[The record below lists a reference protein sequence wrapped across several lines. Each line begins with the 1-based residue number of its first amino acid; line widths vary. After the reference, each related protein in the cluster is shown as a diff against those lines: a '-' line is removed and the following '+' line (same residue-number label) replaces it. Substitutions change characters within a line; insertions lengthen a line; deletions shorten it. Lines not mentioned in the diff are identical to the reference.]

1 MSTSPMN
8 NFTGNALHNN
18 GSPDARKKG
27 GAKPTPSARSRA
39 RRLALQAL
47 YQWHIAKSPLNQIE
61 AQFRTDN
68 DFSKVDDGY
77 FTAIIH
83 GVPSQASQLDE
94 AMSAALDRP
103 LSQLD
108 PVELSA
114 LRIGCFELMHRKD
127 VPYRVVINEAIE
139 LVKRFGAQDSHR
151 YINGILDKLAP
162 RLRADE
168 VRAYRKK

>member
-1 MSTSPMN
+1 MN
-8 NFTGNALHNN
+8 NFTGNVLHNN

-27 GAKPTPSARSRA
+27 GAKPNPSARSRA

-94 AMSAALDRP
+94 AMSAGTAHWL
-103 LSQLD
+103 
-108 PVELSA
+108 
-114 LRIGCFELMHRKD
+114 F
-127 VPYRVVINEAIE
+127 
-139 LVKRFGAQDSHR
+139 
-151 YINGILDKLAP
+151 
-162 RLRADE
+162 
-168 VRAYRKK
+168 